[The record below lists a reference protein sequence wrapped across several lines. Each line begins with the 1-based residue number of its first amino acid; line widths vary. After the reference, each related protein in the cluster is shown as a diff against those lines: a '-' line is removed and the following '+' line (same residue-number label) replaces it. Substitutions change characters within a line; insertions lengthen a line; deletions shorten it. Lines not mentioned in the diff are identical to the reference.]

1 MRRQHLSV
9 GDRMLEP
16 GRDAKQIPLDSPR
29 SSDRSPTDPSAVSFV
44 DHGNNDVEPAQ
55 FWGYSA
61 ELVSSELAPPW
72 SLSPF
77 ILTGYRKQITFK
89 ECLASIFVLHNETG
103 SIMTHLIGLLVFL
116 GLLIRDLFFRDLP
129 AHHRLLHAA
138 LLMGAQYCMG
148 TSTAYHVVL
157 PISQKTSDLALNCD
171 MSGIAMCIITIFLV
185 GLRYAFWCHED
196 LGHAYMCVVG
206 IWSLLLFALP
216 QVQWFTRLHK
226 YAVPFLY
233 FGFVVFALVPLIH
246 WAVLVG
252 GIFRYSFRLF
262 LVP

>member
-1 MRRQHLSV
+1 VRRLLRGV
-9 GDRMLEP
+9 
-16 GRDAKQIPLDSPR
+16 
-29 SSDRSPTDPSAVSFV
+29 PSAE
-44 DHGNNDVEPAQ
+44 HGPGAR
-55 FWGYSA
+55 GSA
-61 ELVSSELAPPW
+61 AGLKRAGEGLP
-72 SLSPF
+72 
-77 ILTGYRKQITFK
+77 Y
-89 ECLASIFVLHNETG
+89 ASRRADGVQTRF
-103 SIMTHLIGLLVFL
+103 
-116 GLLIRDLFFRDLP
+116 
-129 AHHRLLHAA
+129 
-138 LLMGAQYCMG
+138 G